1 MQVILM
7 EPGKLGQTGDIVEV
21 KNGYARNWL
30 IPQGIAT
37 SATVAN
43 MKSLEAR
50 IRARQKIQAQ
60 EKATAEDL
68 ASRLNGVAIEMSVR
82 AGEGKIYGAV
92 THADVAGAL
101 DQLGF
106 DIDKRKLEMPKTVK
120 EIGEYDIAYRAHPE
134 VTIPMKLVVHAQKES
149 QK

>member
-7 EPGKLGQTGDIVEV
+7 EPGKLGKTGDIVEV

-37 SATVAN
+37 SATAAN

-68 ASRLNGVAIEMSVR
+68 ASRLNGVAVEMSVR

-92 THADVAGAL
+92 TTPTWRVPWTSWAL
-101 DQLGF
+101 TSTSASWRCPGSS
-106 DIDKRKLEMPKTVK
+106 RKLASTTSPTVPTPK
-120 EIGEYDIAYRAHPE
+120 
-134 VTIPMKLVVHAQKES
+134 
-149 QK
+149 